1 MAEALPSK
9 ALFLLALS
17 SKIMNRFLTFGL
29 LILIAGCSEQLIQEK
44 HEGMIDV
51 PGGQIFYEMSNPNAA
66 GTPLLLIHG
75 GPGSTSCY
83 FGLLDNLITDR
94 PVIRYDQLDTG
105 KSDRPGDRSR
115 WVLSHFV
122 EEVEAIRAALDLK
135 KLHILGSS
143 WGGTV
148 AAEYGLVGNTNGLQS
163 IILAG
168 PLLSTPKW
176 MDDAQILVSQMP
188 LDLQNVIRTHEAA
201 GTYLDPAYIAAT
213 DSFYARFLYHQPKK
227 DVPECEGVEGNSEM
241 YNYMWG
247 PTEFTA
253 TGTLLDYDRTDRL
266 HELGMPV
273 LLIAGEFDEARPATM
288 EEFSDLI
295 PNSEVQILPDAG
307 RVGMVDKPGEYA
319 TIVNTYLAK
328 IESQQ

>member
-1 MAEALPSK
+1 MNRI
-9 ALFLLALS
+9 LLA
-17 SKIMNRFLTFGL
+17 GAL
-29 LILIAGCSEQLIQEK
+29 LFAVGCSSPAVQEK
-44 HEGMIDV
+44 TEGMIDV
-51 PGGQIFYEMSNPNAA
+51 PGGRIYYEMSNPNAT

-83 FGLLDNLITDR
+83 FGLLDDLITDR

-115 WVLSHFV
+115 WVLPHFV
-122 EEVEAIRAALDLK
+122 EEIEAIRAALDLK
-135 KLHILGSS
+135 ELHILGSS

-148 AAEYGLVGNTNGLQS
+148 AAEYGLEGNTQGLKS
-163 IILAG
+163 IIFAG

-176 MDDAQILVSQMP
+176 MEDAQILISQMP
-188 LDLQNVIRTHEAA
+188 EDLQNVIRTNEEA
-201 GTYLDPAYIAAT
+201 GTYSDPAYIAAT

-227 DVPECEGVEGNSEM
+227 DVPECEGVNGNNDM

-266 HELGMPV
+266 HELTMPV
-273 LLIAGEFDEARPATM
+273 LLIAGEFDEARPSTL
-288 EEFSDLI
+288 EEFALLM
-295 PNSEVQILPDAG
+295 PNAQVEVLLDAG
-307 RVGMVDKPGEYA
+307 HVGMVDRPEEYA
-319 TIVNTYLAK
+319 QLVNTYLATV
-328 IESQQ
+328 ESKK